1 MIVLIGGEKGGSGK
15 SCLAQNI
22 AVFLTTECN
31 ASVIMVDC
39 DPQRTTSDWIQARN
53 NNPKLASINCVQL
66 YGKIRNDLLSL
77 EQHYDVVIVDC
88 GGQDNLALRATM
100 SVAAYILMPLRPK
113 RRDLKTVCHMD
124 DIVAT
129 CKMINPKL
137 RASFVITQCPNLP
150 NQANR
155 ILEAKEVCKTYDIN
169 VLDAITYCRNVYDD
183 SEESGLSVI
192 EIDPNGKAADEI
204 RTIAC
209 ELFQVDCAANLEDRL
224 HPAMLAQS
232 AGKGQMHNGLTNSGL
247 TNNGLLNN
255 GLLHQT
261 QPTHLN
267 TQKRG
272 QNGTQRPQE
281 KRYAI

>member
-1 MIVLIGGEKGGSGK
+1 MIILVGGEKGGSGK

-22 AVFLTTECN
+22 AVFLTVECG

-53 NNPKLASINCVQL
+53 NDGKLAGINCVQL

-77 EQHYDVVIVDC
+77 EQHYDYVIVDC

-100 SVAAYILMPLRPK
+100 SVASHVLMPLRPK
-113 RRDLKTVCHMD
+113 RRDLKTVSHMD

-129 CKMINPKL
+129 CMMINPKM

-150 NQANR
+150 NQASR

-169 VLDAITYCRNVYDD
+169 VLDAITYSRNIYDD
-183 SEESGLSVI
+183 SEESGRSVI
-192 EIDPNGKAADEI
+192 EFEPKGKAAAEI
-204 RTIAC
+204 RAIAC
-209 ELFQVDCAANLEDRL
+209 EMLQAQNATEIRSRL
-224 HPAMLAQS
+224 M
-232 AGKGQMHNGLTNSGL
+232 TNQ
-247 TNNGLLNN
+247 LNSMR
-255 GLLHQT
+255 T
-261 QPTHLN
+261 QY
-267 TQKRG
+267 
-272 QNGTQRPQE
+272 GTGRSEE